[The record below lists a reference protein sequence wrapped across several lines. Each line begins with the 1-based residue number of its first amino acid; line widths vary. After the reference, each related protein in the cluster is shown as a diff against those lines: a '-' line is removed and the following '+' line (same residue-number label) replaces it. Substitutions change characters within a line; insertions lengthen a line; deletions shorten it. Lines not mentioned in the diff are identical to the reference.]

1 MDPEFREQE
10 VEVMTSLSLV
20 SHLEV
25 PGLRASGHTLGE
37 EWSPPPASL
46 KRMSVPNVWPPPH
59 SASGW
64 GLEWFNFKVVLARKT
79 LDVYFSER
87 CSLMRVRPEQYR
99 GGQKCFHS
107 SEPAQ

>member
-46 KRMSVPNVWPPPH
+46 KRMSVPNVWPPRTLPV
-59 SASGW
+59 AGGLSGSTSRLFW
-64 GLEWFNFKVVLARKT
+64 
-79 LDVYFSER
+79 
-87 CSLMRVRPEQYR
+87 PE
-99 GGQKCFHS
+99 KH
-107 SEPAQ
+107 